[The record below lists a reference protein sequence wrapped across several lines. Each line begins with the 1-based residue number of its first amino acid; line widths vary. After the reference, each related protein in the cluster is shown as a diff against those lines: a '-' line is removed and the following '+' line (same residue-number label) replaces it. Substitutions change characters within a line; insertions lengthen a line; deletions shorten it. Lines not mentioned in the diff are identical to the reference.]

1 MCHLLPSSAPVSAS
15 TGLSWTLILIL
26 PHPPGKVK
34 FGQIQLN
41 FTKQSSLV
49 WIVDLISKFNS
60 INFPHSDEFLPIN
73 DFSSCLDYIKIFLIS
88 STYPIENFFLNH
100 EFPTY
105 WYFQPKSY
113 CITIMNFHHNDEFS
127 SNWFNIITMMNFYRS
142 FEFPRREIFTI
153 WMKPNCSR
161 ES

>member
-1 MCHLLPSSAPVSAS
+1 MKFTFCNKYFSLWMILPAPVSAS
-15 TGLSWTLILIL
+15 AGLSWSLILIL
-26 PHPPGKVK
+26 PPHTTHLGKVK

-60 INFPHSDEFLPIN
+60 INFPHSDDFLLIN
-73 DFSSCLDYIKIFLIS
+73 DFSSCLNYIKIFLMS
-88 STYPIENFFLNH
+88 STYPMENFCLNH

-127 SNWFNIITMMNFYRS
+127 SN
-142 FEFPRREIFTI
+142 
-153 WMKPNCSR
+153 
-161 ES
+161 